1 MIYNNMSILLT
12 ARHTDI
18 FNSFSIGV
26 KHYIR
31 AVIISQVYQVFE
43 ASDLNKISLSL
54 SGNFDIGLS

>member
-1 MIYNNMSILLT
+1 MSLYN
-12 ARHTDI
+12 AYRHTDI
-18 FNSFSIGV
+18 INGFSIGV

-31 AVIISQVYQVFE
+31 AVIISQIYQVFE

>member
-1 MIYNNMSILLT
+1 MSLYN
-12 ARHTDI
+12 AYRHTDI
-18 FNSFSIGV
+18 INSFSIGV

-31 AVIISQVYQVFE
+31 AVIISQIYQVFE